1 MRRESLTSF
10 SVDHKKGEDEAGE
23 QGMTHRRIGRPLK
36 APAKGKRVS
45 LGLKVTAEVKRHI
58 DSAARASG
66 RTQSQEAEH
75 LIERALQYDQVLTA
89 MDTTVAEID
98 EGNVDRAMR
107 RREYR
112 PMQTRHGIVWVPPG
126 YPIEQSGFIPQE
138 GDR

>member
-1 MRRESLTSF
+1 
-10 SVDHKKGEDEAGE
+10 
-23 QGMTHRRIGRPLK
+23 MTHGTKRIGRPLK

-75 LIERALQYDQVLTA
+75 LIERALQYDQMLTA
-89 MDTTVAEID
+89 MHRTVAEID
-98 EGNVDRAMR
+98 TGNVDAAFRRKGYAPMR
-107 RREYR
+107 TPYGTAW
-112 PMQTRHGIVWVPPG
+112 MPPG

-138 GDR
+138 EDR